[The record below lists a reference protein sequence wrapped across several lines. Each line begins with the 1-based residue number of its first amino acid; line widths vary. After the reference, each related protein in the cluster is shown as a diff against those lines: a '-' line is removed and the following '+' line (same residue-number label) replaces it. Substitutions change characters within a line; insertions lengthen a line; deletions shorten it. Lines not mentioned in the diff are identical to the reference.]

1 MCHAIGAERARTRAS
16 CEDARISA
24 WFSAISNNSGTA
36 RGEDAAARSRFGQL
50 PNAAGAITKW
60 IVRAMGR

>member
-1 MCHAIGAERARTRAS
+1 MGVRRARSRAS

-36 RGEDAAARSRFGQL
+36 RGGEAAARSRLGQL

-60 IVRAMGR
+60 IVRAMDR